1 MPNQRFEGKN
11 LDEAMQHAAETLGAE
26 RWQLAYGV
34 VLEKRGFLG
43 GMKRVVIEAW
53 INEEAEAPPTNAPVA
68 PLPPVDRDGPVLQ
81 TRTSSEEYGP
91 SGGRARGPRAHER
104 ASRGAKPE
112 RGRGGR
118 GDESRARGPRREGRG
133 RGGEGNEAA
142 PRARGPVQPPPEQ
155 GPMSE
160 EAIKV
165 RDWIETV
172 IDLARLDL
180 SVRTEEDDAAIN
192 VRLYGRDAAQLLD
205 RNGELLDSMQV
216 LSNKSLVG
224 RSVQKAIELD
234 CEGFKEQRFADLQER
249 ARTLADKVRA
259 EKREQMLPAMTPAER
274 RIVHLTLQDDAEV
287 ATESRGD
294 GFYKRVAIIV
304 RQVTESTTTE

>member
-1 MPNQRFEGKN
+1 MPNQRFEGKS
-11 LDEAMQHAAETLGAE
+11 LDEAMQHAAEALRAE

-53 INEEAEAPPTNAPVA
+53 INEEAEAPPTSAPVA
-68 PLPPVDRDGPVLQ
+68 PLPPVDQDGPVLQ

-91 SGGRARGPRAHER
+91 SGGRARGARAHER
-104 ASRGAKPE
+104 GGRGEKP
-112 RGRGGR
+112 GRGGR
-118 GDESRARGPRREGRG
+118 GEESRGRGDRGGRREGRG
-133 RGGEGNEAA
+133 RGGNGNEGA
-142 PRARGPVQPPPEQ
+142 PRSRGPVQPPPEQ
-155 GPMSE
+155 GPQSE

-165 RDWIETV
+165 RDWLENV

-180 SVRTEEDDAAIN
+180 SVRTEEDDAAIT

-224 RSVQKAIELD
+224 RSVEKAIELD

-274 RIVHLTLQDDAEV
+274 RIVHLALQDDAEV

-304 RQVTESTTTE
+304 RG